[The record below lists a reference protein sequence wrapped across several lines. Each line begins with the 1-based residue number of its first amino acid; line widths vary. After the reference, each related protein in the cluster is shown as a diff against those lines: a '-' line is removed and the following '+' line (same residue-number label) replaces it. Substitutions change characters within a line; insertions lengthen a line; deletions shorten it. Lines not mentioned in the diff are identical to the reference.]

1 MKRPS
6 AQKGKSVSGKQQG
19 APEKNVK
26 KRPAAKHECQ
36 TNPSTAD
43 VETLLASAKAS
54 VLSASGNNGKSADF
68 EDCLALAALQALVE
82 KQEAT
87 NSS

>member
-6 AQKGKSVSGKQQG
+6 AQKEKSDSGKQQG

-43 VETLLASAKAS
+43 VETLLAFAKAS
-54 VLSASGNNGKSADF
+54 VLGASGNNGKSADF
-68 EDCLALAALQALVE
+68 EDCLAVAALQALAE